1 MSIHTGFI
9 FQWDFP
15 GEKHVPDIT
24 VRAVENYS
32 QLSTLSHFH
41 VIEYNS
47 VVSQACF
54 NLYKKKKFIASA
66 SL

>member
-15 GEKHVPDIT
+15 GEKQVPDIT

-41 VIEYNS
+41 VIEYKS

-54 NLYKKKKFIASA
+54 NL
-66 SL
+66 